1 MSDSSAKSEFLGWL
15 LLIGVPAGVLVLIIA
30 GWMYF
35 GPQYNIYSK
44 KMEGEANLAKIQ
56 YERQSRVAEAQAK
69 LDAAKLEAQSI
80 QIKAEADARAIETLG
95 SQLSANPS
103 YLQYQYIQN
112 LAEQSGNQ
120 NDRTI
125 VYVPTQNGVPV
136 LPITEAGRVGMQ
148 PQKAPQILN
157 RD

>member
-1 MSDSSAKSEFLGWL
+1 MSNSNAKAEVLGWII
-15 LLIGVPAGVLVLIIA
+15 LIGVPVGVLATIIA
-30 GWMYF
+30 AWMYF

-80 QIKAEADARAIETLG
+80 QIKAEADAKAIETLG
-95 SQLSANPS
+95 AKLSNNPG

-112 LAEQSGNQ
+112 LAEQAGNQ
-120 NDRTI
+120 NDRTVI
-125 VYVPTQNGVPV
+125 YVPTQDGVPK
-136 LPITEAGRVGMQ
+136 LPITEAGRATMQ
-148 PQKAPQILN
+148 APSIPSRKAE
-157 RD
+157 